1 MTGDAANQ
9 LANAVLEH
17 PSMTNYCGISLVPL
31 RENSVT
37 ELNLENK
44 GVGEPGAFVLS
55 KLLPS
60 AAALTSL
67 KCAAA
72 PALQAFAFVSAPID
86 TPGLSPP

>member
-60 AAALTSL
+60 AAAVKSL
-67 KCAAA
+67 KCATAT
-72 PALQAFAFVSAPID
+72 QSVCFCVSAH
-86 TPGLSPP
+86 